1 MMLAGLKKHLKAA
14 REINPLND
22 WFLARMVAIMFI
34 YMCMLFTIMLNW
46 N

>member
-1 MMLAGLKKHLKAA
+1 MTMAGLKKHLKAA
-14 REINPLND
+14 REVNPLND

-34 YMCMLFTIMLNW
+34 YMCALVTIIKNW